1 MHVLITGASGYI
13 GRAVTHR
20 LLGDGHT
27 VTAMIRRHDPDLPV
41 AAAPWLVADIG
52 ALPADS
58 AQRLQSV
65 QCVIHCAARVHV
77 MRETQAVPIDAFRK
91 VNVDATLALARL
103 AQAAGVRRFVFL
115 STIGVH
121 GNDSH
126 AGAFRHD
133 DTPRPQS
140 PYAVSKLEA
149 ELALDALAGSTAM
162 QCMHVRPPLVYGR
175 GAPGNFALLRRAVAS
190 GLPLP
195 LGGLHHARSFVSLD
209 NLVDLLAHLVGW
221 PGHGQGPY
229 LVSDGQ
235 DLSTTAFV
243 RAIGDAMGKRPVLLP
258 IPQTLLT
265 ALAGLVGRADQV
277 RKMAVPLT
285 LDIGHTRTELGWS
298 PPWSVQQSLQRAL
311 DPTDNKP
318 KPPGGGRRSA

>member
-13 GRAVTHR
+13 GRAATRR
-20 LLGDGHT
+20 LLEDGHT

-41 AAAPWLVADIG
+41 AAARWLVPDIC

-77 MRETQAVPIDAFRK
+77 MRETLAVPIEAFRK
-91 VNVDATLALARL
+91 VNVDATLALAQ
-103 AQAAGVRRFVFL
+103 QAASAGVRRFVFL

-121 GNDSH
+121 GNDSR
-126 AGAFRHD
+126 AGSFRHD
-133 DTPRPQS
+133 DPPRPQS

-149 ELALDALAGSTAM
+149 EHALDGLASQGDM
-162 QCMHVRPPLVYGR
+162 QTLHVRPPLVYGR
-175 GAPGNFALLRRAVAS
+175 DAPGNFALLRRAVNS
-190 GLPLP
+190 GMPLP
-195 LGGLHHARSFVSLD
+195 LGALHHARSFVSLD
-209 NLVDLLAHLVGW
+209 NLVDLLTHLVSW
-221 PGHGQGPY
+221 PGHGHGPY

-258 IPQTLLT
+258 ISETLLT
-265 ALAGLVGRADQV
+265 ALAALAGRAEQV

-285 LDIGHTRTELGWS
+285 LDIGHTRTALGWS

-311 DPTDNKP
+311 GPTDNKP
-318 KPPGGGRRSA
+318 RPPDGARRSA